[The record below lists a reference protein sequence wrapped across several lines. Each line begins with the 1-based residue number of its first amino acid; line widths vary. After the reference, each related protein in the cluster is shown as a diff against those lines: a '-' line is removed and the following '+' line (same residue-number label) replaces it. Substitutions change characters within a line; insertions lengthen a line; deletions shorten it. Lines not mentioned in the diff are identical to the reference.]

1 MKFLRNVLA
10 TLIGLIIFFGIAIL
24 ILVGIASTAAS
35 EQEIE
40 IAENSVLKIELNKPI
55 VERDM
60 EDPFSTF
67 LFPGTNTG
75 AIGLISFKETI
86 QKAKTNDNIK
96 GIYLDAG
103 ITLAGFAS
111 LEEIRNALLDF
122 KESGK
127 FIIAYSEIMTEQA
140 YYLASVADS
149 IYLHPQGDM
158 EFNGFAVSTTFVKET
173 LEKIGLE
180 PQVFK
185 VGDFKSAV
193 EPFTRTSMSDSSRIQ
208 TRQYLENLYSVYL
221 EGVSNSRN
229 MTVNDLR
236 ALADSMKVRTPGEA
250 KAYGL
255 ITDTAYY
262 DMVVQKMGEAME
274 LEADEEGM
282 INPEDI
288 KFVSLKKY
296 EKSLENE
303 ADDYSRN
310 RIAVIV
316 ATGTIVNGEGEGT
329 VIGGETFAREIRKAR
344 LDDNVRAIVLRINS
358 GGGSALASDV
368 MWREVQLAKKE
379 KPVIA
384 SLSDVAASGGYYMAM
399 GCDTIVA
406 HPNSITGSIGVFIL
420 FPNVSPLLDKI
431 GIQTE
436 VVETGEFSNFPSL
449 AEPLNE
455 TEEQIIQNLA
465 DRAYEDFT
473 LKAARGRGMSHEAL
487 KEVASGRV
495 WSGLEAKDRNLI
507 DVFGGL
513 DDAIAIAR
521 ESAGLEDDYQVRYY
535 PRKKTFLEQI
545 MSELDQQVSTHVMK
559 RELGIA
565 YPYIKKLK
573 SIEQMQGVQARLP
586 FEIEIH

>member
-10 TLIGLIIFFGIAIL
+10 TLLGLIIFFGLVIL
-24 ILVGIASTAAS
+24 IFVGIASTAAS

-40 IAENSVLKIELNKPI
+40 IAENSVLKIELNQPI

-67 LFPGTNTG
+67 LFPGTNSG
-75 AIGLISFKETI
+75 AIGLISFKEAI
-86 QKAKTNDNIK
+86 RKAKTNDNIK

-103 ITLAGFAS
+103 LTLAGFGT
-111 LEEIRNALLDF
+111 LEEIRNELLDF

-127 FIIAYSEIMTEQA
+127 FIVSYSEIMTEQA
-140 YYLASVADS
+140 YYLASVADH
-149 IYLHPQGDM
+149 IYIHPQGDM

-193 EPFTRTSMSDSSRIQ
+193 EPFTRTSMSDSSRMQ
-208 TRQYLENLYSVYL
+208 TRQYLENIYSVYL
-221 EGVSNSRN
+221 EGISASRD
-229 MTVNDLR
+229 MPASELR
-236 ALADSMKVRTPGEA
+236 AIADSMKVRTPLMARE
-250 KAYGL
+250 YGL

-262 DMVVQKMGEAME
+262 DMVVQKIGEELE

-282 INPEDI
+282 INPEDV
-288 KFVSLKKY
+288 KFVSLRKY

-344 LDDNVRAIVLRINS
+344 LDDNVKAIVLRINS

-368 MWREVQLAKKE
+368 MWREVQLAKKV

-406 HPNSITGSIGVFIL
+406 HPNSITGSIGVFII
-420 FPNVSPLLDKI
+420 FPNVGPLLDKI
-431 GIQTE
+431 GIQTD

-449 AEPLNE
+449 SEPLNE
-455 TEEQIIQNLA
+455 SEARIIQNIA
-465 DRAYEDFT
+465 DRTYEDFT
-473 LKAARGRGMSHEAL
+473 LKAARGRNMSHEAL

-495 WSGLEAKDRNLI
+495 WSGVEAKDRNLI

-513 DDAIAIAR
+513 DEAIAIAR
-521 ESAGLEDDYQVRYY
+521 ESAGLDDDYQVRYY
-535 PRKKTFLEQI
+535 PRKKTFLEEV
-545 MSELDQQVSTHVMK
+545 MREFDQQVSSYVME

-573 SIEQMQGVQARLP
+573 VVEQLQGVQARLP